1 MAAAIDVA
9 QREHRA
15 RAGLG
20 GGLAVEQQTVAMA
33 RLQAGFAGG
42 ADDHF
47 TDSATDRCIGLRHQH
62 TQHVVVEQRL
72 YFRTALGDQRCCAGG
87 FGRYSI
93 ALCQRYT
100 PGVAGFW
107 LVGENPVALSI
118 DIHEDLCRGGLSDQ
132 AGDQ

>member
-15 RAGLG
+15 QARFG
-20 GGLAVEQQTVAMA
+20 GGLAVEQQPVVVTG
-33 RLQAGFAGG
+33 LQGRFVGG
-42 ADDHF
+42 ADNDF
-47 TDSATDRCIGLRHQH
+47 ASVAADGCVGFRDQD
-62 TQHVVVEQRL
+62 TQHLIVEQRL
-72 YFRTALGDQRCCAGG
+72 YFRTALGDQQCCAGG
-87 FGRYSI
+87 VGRYSI

-118 DIHEDLCRGGLSDQ
+118 DIHEDLCQGGLGDQ